1 MHYNFVCFY
10 CTNKI
15 FSITASCRGSKNEI
29 FRLQFFSHVFYESQI
44 ISRWFLTT
52 LVMISVM
59 TCDDSLRLSYFYC
72 TDDLNSIFVWKITPE
87 IRQRKI
93 STHLFYKIGVVLLWS
108 QLTITSLTGYLEADC
123 EKYLALREPNNDFLT
138 INNKYGLK
146 VMHKYTVLVFC
157 ILILCHTIHFDTLH
171 IFRRCWFFWNF

>member
-1 MHYNFVCFY
+1 MHYKFVCFH

-15 FSITASCRGSKNEI
+15 FSITASQS
-29 FRLQFFSHVFYESQI
+29 RLAVAVLKMRFFVFSFFSCVFYESQI

-123 EKYLALREPNNDFLT
+123 EKYLALREPNNDFLA
-138 INNKYGLK
+138 INNKYGMK
-146 VMHKYTVLVFC
+146 A
-157 ILILCHTIHFDTLH
+157 ILI
-171 IFRRCWFFWNF
+171 